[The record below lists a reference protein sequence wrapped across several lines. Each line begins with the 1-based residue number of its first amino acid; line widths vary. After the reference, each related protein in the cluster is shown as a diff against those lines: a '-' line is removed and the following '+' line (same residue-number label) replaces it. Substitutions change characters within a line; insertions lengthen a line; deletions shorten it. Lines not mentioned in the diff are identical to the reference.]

1 MLQQAAYLFDN
12 GATVFFAGFMALWAV
27 LFLEFWKRRQFQLQ
41 HDWDV
46 LGYEEA
52 EVSWGSIGR
61 VLLYWGRGVD

>member
-1 MLQQAAYLFDN
+1 MLQQASYLFDN
-12 GATVFFAGFMALWAV
+12 EATVLFAGFMALWAV

-52 EVSWGSIGR
+52 EVSHSIVCWG
-61 VLLYWGRGVD
+61 VEECHVC